1 MALFSSRLSRHAR
14 LILYEKLAHS
24 LENKQS
30 VEFALSGVVKRLRK
44 RGKKANANKVESILF
59 RRMNGDSFAQAI
71 GGHLPDQ
78 EASILAAGEVSGR
91 LAAAL
96 RLVLS
101 RDAQKKRVSEAIVQ
115 ALSPAAMN
123 LLLLFAF
130 LYIVGAYVMPALGA
144 ISPPS
149 RWTGTVRVLYLA
161 GELAIGW
168 NGPIL
173 LGIFIASIVLVL
185 LLLPR
190 YSGPGRAFLERH
202 VFPFGLYRDVMG
214 LDWGMS
220 LASMLSAGISDTDAI
235 GRQIEYANPWL
246 KSRLDPIY
254 ERMRYGGE
262 TLADALEN
270 TGMDFPS
277 PELIQDIG
285 AISGF
290 SDFSDRLPPM
300 LEKNSQDVEKS
311 VKSAFFIVGLL
322 ISLVVYTL
330 FGLVQIASNQLG
342 SQVSN
347 VIH

>member
-1 MALFSSRLSRHAR
+1 MALFQAKLGRHAR
-14 LILYEKLAHS
+14 LVLYEKLVHS

-30 VEFALSGVVKRLRK
+30 VEFALTGVVKRLRK
-44 RGKKANANKVESILF
+44 RGKKAGANQIESVLF
-59 RRMNGDSFAQAI
+59 RRMNGASFAEAI
-71 GGHLPDQ
+71 GDQLPDQ
-78 EASILAAGEVSGR
+78 EAGILAAGEVAGR
-91 LAAAL
+91 LPSAL

-101 RDAQKKRVSEAIVQ
+101 RDAQKKRVAEAITQ
-115 ALSPAAMN
+115 SLAPAAMN

-130 LYIVGAYVMPALGA
+130 LYIVGAYVMPALAA

-161 GELAIGW
+161 GELALGW
-168 NGPIL
+168 HGPVL
-173 LGIFIASIVLVL
+173 LGSFVGITALVL
-185 LLLPR
+185 AMLPR
-190 YSGPGRAFLERH
+190 YCGSGRTFLERH

-235 GRQIEYANPWL
+235 SRQIEYANAWL
-246 KSRLDPIY
+246 RSRLEPIY
-254 ERMRYGGE
+254 ERMRHGGE
-262 TLADALEN
+262 TLAEALES
-270 TGMDFPS
+270 TGLDFPS

-290 SDFSDRLPPM
+290 SDFSERLPPM
-300 LEKNSQDVEKS
+300 LEKNSAEVEKS
-311 VKSAFFIVGLL
+311 VKSAFFVVGMA
-322 ISLVVYTL
+322 INLVVYAL

>member
-1 MALFSSRLSRHAR
+1 MALLRTKLGRHAR
-14 LILYEKLAHS
+14 LVLYEKLAHS

-44 RGKKANANKVESILF
+44 RGKTSSANSAEAILF
-59 RRMNGDSFAQAI
+59 RRMNGASFAEAI
-71 GGHLPDQ
+71 GDQIPDQ
-78 EASILAAGEVSGR
+78 EAGILAAGEVAGR
-91 LAAAL
+91 LPAAL

-101 RDAQKKRVSEAIVQ
+101 RDAQKKRVAEAISQ
-115 ALSPAAMN
+115 ALAPAAMN

-130 LYIVGAYVMPALGA
+130 LYIVGAYVMPALAA
-144 ISPPS
+144 ISPPN

-161 GELAIGW
+161 GELALGW
-168 NGPIL
+168 HGPVL
-173 LGIFIASIVLVL
+173 LGGFVAVTTLVL
-185 LLLPR
+185 AMLPR
-190 YSGPGRAFLERH
+190 YSGFGRAFLERH

-235 GRQIEYANPWL
+235 GKQIAYANPWL
-246 KSRLDPIY
+246 RSRLEPIH
-254 ERMRYGGE
+254 ERMRHGGE
-262 TLADALEN
+262 TLAEALES
-270 TGMDFPS
+270 TGLDFPS

-300 LEKNSQDVEKS
+300 LEKNSAEVEKS
-311 VKSAFFIVGLL
+311 VKTAFFLVGMVINLA
-322 ISLVVYTL
+322 VYAL
-330 FGLVQIASNQLG
+330 FGLVQIASNQIG

-347 VIH
+347 AIH